1 MKKLFTIF
9 TLVFLIL
16 ILSNFYSETLYDDEK
31 EYLTITIAGDDSFP
45 PFEYVDEK
53 GIYKGFNIDI
63 MRAVSIEKGIDIEII
78 PMPWYQAIEAL
89 NDGKIDAIQGMKFSK
104 SRDMHYDF
112 SIPYIETPNSIF
124 VRNDNKYIHDIDDLK
139 GKKVAIQKNDIS
151 KYLLSNKNIESLVEV
166 NNQEEALIKL
176 INKEIDAYVGN
187 KLTGAYY
194 IQKKGF
200 EEYVKTVGENLLVE
214 NYCVVTLEG
223 NEEIISIFNDGIK
236 KIINNGT
243 YDKIYKK
250 WFGEYFYDD
259 SKILKNILIALTI
272 VFLLVVFI
280 TMLTVSWNRKLKKKV
295 EESTM
300 ELKKENILKE
310 KILDSIFSYI
320 LVVDRDKKILLMNDK
335 AKKLINDKKHSLYF
349 DNTILAKIIDNNDI
363 NEVIYNGVEIKNKE
377 VVSSIDNFSTYQ
389 YNFSPIP
396 IDNNNFGAVISIK
409 DITEEKTLR
418 ERLIATDKL
427 KTLGRLA
434 ATVAHEIKNPL
445 TAIKTYVD
453 LLRIKINNEE
463 FREKLLEDVPKEIE
477 RLDKFVNNLLNYS
490 RHKKEEKTKLNI
502 REVVM
507 NTLNFLK
514 REIKKHNIEMS
525 CEIEEDA
532 LILASEDQIKHI
544 LMNLL
549 LNAID
554 AVKDNEAPIIK
565 VYSSINN
572 QYIKL
577 IIEDNGK
584 GIDEKKLGK
593 VFEPYY
599 TTKKEGVGLGLSI
612 TQQMVK
618 KNGGEISVKSELGIG
633 TKFIITLSLFEKEK
647 YNE

>member
-1 MKKLFTIF
+1 MKKLYTIF
-9 TLVFLIL
+9 ILLSLIL
-16 ILSNFYSETLYDDEK
+16 TFSSFNAEAFYDDEK
-31 EYLTITIAGDDSFP
+31 EYTIITIAGDNSFP
-45 PFEYVDEK
+45 PFEYIDEK

-63 MRAVSIEKGIDIEII
+63 VRAVSIEKGIDIEII
-78 PMPWYQAIEAL
+78 PMPWYKAIEAL
-89 NDGKIDAIQGMKFSK
+89 NNGEIDAIQGMKFSE

-112 SIPYIETPNSIF
+112 SIPYIDTPNSIF
-124 VRNDNKYIHDIDDLK
+124 VRNDNKYIHDIEDLK
-139 GKKVAIQKNDIS
+139 DKKVAIQKNDIS
-151 KYLLSNKNIESLVEV
+151 KYLLSDRDIKNLTEV

-200 EEYVKTVGENLLVE
+200 EEYVKTVGEDLLVE
-214 NYCVVTLEG
+214 NYCVATLEG
-223 NEEIISIFNDGIK
+223 NEEIIGIFNDGIK

-259 SKILKNILIALTI
+259 IKILKNILIALII

-280 TMLTVSWNRKLKKKV
+280 TLFTVSWNRKLKKKV
-295 EESTM
+295 AERTM

-310 KILDSIFSYI
+310 KILNSIFSYI
-320 LVVDRDKKILLMNDK
+320 LVVDKDKKILLMNDK
-335 AKKLINDKKHSLYF
+335 AKKLIGSKKHPIDF
-349 DNTILAKIIDNNDI
+349 NDTILAKIIDNDDMNKVI
-363 NEVIYNGVEIKNKE
+363 NKGIEIKNKE

-389 YNFSPIP
+389 YNFSPIS

-477 RLDKFVNNLLNYS
+477 RLDKFVNSLLNYS
-490 RHKKEEKTKLNI
+490 RHKKEEKRKLNI
-502 REVVM
+502 NQVVAS
-507 NTLNFLK
+507 TLSFLN
-514 REIKKHNIEMS
+514 REIRKYKIKMI
-525 CEIEEDA
+525 CDIDKDA
-532 LILASEDQIKHI
+532 LILADEDQIKHI
-544 LMNLL
+544 LMNLF

-554 AVKDNEAPIIK
+554 AVKDNEAPRIK
-565 VYSSINN
+565 VYSVINN

-584 GIDEKKLGK
+584 GIDEKMLGK

-612 TQQMVK
+612 TQQMVR
-618 KNGGEISVKSELGIG
+618 KNNGEISVQSELGIG
-633 TKFIITLSLFEKEK
+633 TKFIITLGLLKKGEMQ
-647 YNE
+647 